1 MFARVVMF
9 RLNYF
14 HPIIN
19 ENIFPTSTGTK
30 TIHKKVPDTITSWVI
45 TGFTMNEVYGLG
57 LTKSP
62 STLKVFQPFFISLN
76 LPYSIKRGE
85 AVAIQIVVFNYMDA
99 GVTAAVTLEN
109 PNQEF
114 VYSDPS
120 NEVVETPSKYLSRHC
135 FIHIVLSNTNFTKT
149 RNRSIT

>member
-1 MFARVVMF
+1 MFALCVLKRKLLEKF
-9 RLNYF
+9 SSKTKLT
-14 HPIIN
+14 PK
-19 ENIFPTSTGTK
+19 FPFNKISTGTK
-30 TIHKKVPDTITSWVI
+30 TIQKKVPDTITSWVI
-45 TGFTMNEVYGLG
+45 TGFTMNDVYGLG

-99 GVTAAVTLEN
+99 GVTASVTLEN

-120 NEVVETPSKYLSRHC
+120 NEVVETPSKYWR
-135 FIHIVLSNTNFTKT
+135 
-149 RNRSIT
+149 

>member
-1 MFARVVMF
+1 
-9 RLNYF
+9 
-14 HPIIN
+14 
-19 ENIFPTSTGTK
+19 
-30 TIHKKVPDTITSWVI
+30 
-45 TGFTMNEVYGLG
+45 MNDVYGLG

-85 AVAIQIVVFNYMDA
+85 AVAIQIVVFNYMD
-99 GVTAAVTLEN
+99 TAVAASVTLEN

-120 NEVVETPSKYLSRHC
+120 NEVLETPSKNLHKK
-135 FIHIVLSNTNFTKT
+135 TNITADPHSIFKKI
-149 RNRSIT
+149 RNRSFP